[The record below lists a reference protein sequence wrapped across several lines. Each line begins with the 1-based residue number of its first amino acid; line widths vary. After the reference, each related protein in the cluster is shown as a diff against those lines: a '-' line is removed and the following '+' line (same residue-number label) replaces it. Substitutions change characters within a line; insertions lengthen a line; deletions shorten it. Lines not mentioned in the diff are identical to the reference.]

1 MKKHVNWTF
10 IKFFLSYLL
19 ILIAAIVSIGA
30 VYRSELIG
38 TLTDQFEYN
47 VLQQINTAVDGIDED
62 IKEIHTLNEAVI
74 GNVNIVLSK
83 YTDSPARSNNVRT
96 ELQKYIVGNH
106 YILAA
111 VYIDRMNGRMY
122 SYNKQYYLK
131 YSNGDVTIY
140 SPNHTYVFN
149 PERYIGAK
157 TDTLLYVDSEGE
169 QCLIYFPV
177 NHSYYNYISF
187 YILDNSVFSDICSS
201 LLSENVTG
209 CIITDGK
216 HSFGEANMAYIPSQL
231 CSGESGII
239 SLNGYSSLCV
249 SEPFV
254 GGLRICAL
262 SSGSALSSAISSALY
277 RSLPML
283 IIIIVLG
290 LLLVFAL
297 TYFTYNPLRRLAH
310 RMKDD
315 SIGQSDPL
323 RILDLAMTRQKNRS
337 IDLEEKIDYYRT
349 LIKKSVLDS
358 LINAADA
365 PSGDIHNFDYLFA
378 PNANYRIAVLACEE
392 GGTESL
398 PGTQW
403 DGIDYGVLTRKDEAV
418 FFLLSEHASE
428 EDAETSFEN
437 KLMSTLQSSK
447 SRYALSSISTSV
459 LDMPKLYA
467 QAERLFAR
475 TSTENRVIGPE
486 NLPEN
491 DLLSESF
498 DYPGEQ
504 INQFEAALRS
514 CEFDTAGSILDR
526 IFDLLTAIPKKN
538 ESIPDFFI
546 RNVLIDTLSVLTL
559 CMNDMKIPFADYE
572 NPYLETLYLCRS
584 CAYENEE
591 NAIRSHFGALL
602 HLYEKKTGAVT
613 LSAEMIDLIMRENL
627 SNPDFGISNV
637 YDKYDISIAYMSYLF
652 KKETGMGFSDYL
664 WKLRFEKACELLKEG
679 KLSID
684 EISLKVGYLH
694 SSSFRRKF
702 KQETGLS
709 PTEYSDGKHT

>member
-1 MKKHVNWTF
+1 MKKQINWTF

-19 ILIAAIVSIGA
+19 IFGASILSIGA
-30 VYRSELIG
+30 VYRSELID
-38 TLTDQFEYN
+38 TLTGQFEHN
-47 VLQQINTAVDGIDED
+47 ILEQIDTAVEGIDRD

-111 VYIDRMNGRMY
+111 VYIDRMNSRMY
-122 SYNKQYYLK
+122 AYNKQYYLK
-131 YSNGDVTIY
+131 YSNGDVIIY
-140 SPNHTYVFN
+140 SPNHTYLFK
-149 PERYIGAK
+149 PEQYIGAK
-157 TDTLLYVDSEGE
+157 TDTLLCVESGGE

-177 NHSYYNYISF
+177 NHPYYNYISF
-187 YILDNSVFSDICSS
+187 YILDNSVFSDICAS

-216 HSFGEANMAYIPSQL
+216 HSFGAANMENIPPRSA
-231 CSGESGII
+231 SNEGGVIPV
-239 SLNGYSSLCV
+239 NDYSSLCV
-249 SEPFV
+249 SDQSV

-262 SSGSALSSAISSALY
+262 SSGTALRRAISSALY
-277 RSLPML
+277 QSLPVL
-283 IIIIVLG
+283 TVIVVLG

-297 TYFTYNPLRRLAH
+297 TYFTYSPLHRLAH

-315 SIGQSDPL
+315 SIRQSDPL

-358 LINAADA
+358 LMSAADA
-365 PSGDIHNFDYLFA
+365 PSDDIHDFDYLFA
-378 PNANYRIAVLACEE
+378 LNANYSIAVLACEASGAE
-392 GGTESL
+392 TLSGI
-398 PGTQW
+398 QW
-403 DGIDYGVLTRKDEAV
+403 GSIEYGLLTRKGEAV
-418 FFLLSEHASE
+418 FFLLIDRADEGGAKADF
-428 EDAETSFEN
+428 EDSI
-437 KLMSTLQSSK
+437 LSSLK
-447 SRYALSSISTSV
+447 ESRSRLALSSVSSSV

-467 QAERLFAR
+467 QAQKLFAR
-475 TSTENRVIGPE
+475 TSAENRVVTPE

-491 DLLSESF
+491 DVLSESF
-498 DYPGEQ
+498 NYPGEL
-504 INQFEAALRS
+504 ISHFEEALRS
-514 CEFDTAGSILDR
+514 CEFDTARSILEKT
-526 IFDLLTAIPKKN
+526 FELLTAIPEKN

-559 CMNDMKIPFADYE
+559 CMNDTKIPFADYE

-584 CAYENEE
+584 CAYEKEE

-602 HLYEKKTGAVT
+602 RLYEKKTGAVS
-613 LSAEMIDLIMRENL
+613 LSAEMIDLIMKENL

-679 KLSID
+679 RLSID

-709 PTEYSDGKHT
+709 PTEYLDSIST

>member
-1 MKKHVNWTF
+1 MNKHVNWTF

-19 ILIAAIVSIGA
+19 IFIVSIVSIGV
-30 VYRSELIG
+30 VYRSELID
-38 TLTDQFEYN
+38 TLTDQFEHN
-47 VLQQINTAVDGIDED
+47 VLQQINTTVSIIDED
-62 IKEIHTLNEAVI
+62 IKEIHTLNEAVV

-106 YILAA
+106 YVLAA
-111 VYIDRMNGRMY
+111 VYIDRMNDRMY

-131 YSNGDVTIY
+131 YSNGEVVIHSY
-140 SPNHTYVFN
+140 NHTYIFN
-149 PERYIGAK
+149 PERYLGAK
-157 TDTLLYVDSEGE
+157 SDTLLYIESEGE

-177 NHSYYNYISF
+177 NYPYYNYLSF
-187 YILDNSVFSDICSS
+187 YILDNSVFSDACAS
-201 LLSENVTG
+201 LISENVTG
-209 CIITDGK
+209 CVITDGT
-216 HSFGEANMAYIPSQL
+216 HIFGEANMAYIPSQL
-231 CSGESGII
+231 RSGESDVI
-239 SLNGYSSLCV
+239 SLDNYSSLCV
-249 SEPFV
+249 SEPFI

-262 SSGSALSSAISSALY
+262 SSGLALRSAISSALY
-277 RSLPML
+277 RSLPL
-283 IIIIVLG
+283 HIIIIVLG

-297 TYFTYNPLRRLAH
+297 TYFTYYPLSKLAH

-315 SIGQSDPL
+315 SIRHSDPL

-358 LINAADA
+358 LINAADY

-378 PNANYRIAVLACEE
+378 PNVNCRIAVLACEE
-392 GGTESL
+392 GGAESL
-398 PGTQW
+398 PGMQW
-403 DGIDYGVLTRKDEAV
+403 EGIDYGVLTRKDGVV
-418 FFLLSEHASE
+418 FFLLSEHANE
-428 EDAETSFEN
+428 EDAPACFEN
-437 KLMSTLQSSK
+437 KFMSSLQSGE

-475 TSTENRVIGPE
+475 TSAENRVIGPE

-491 DLLSESF
+491 DILSDSF

-504 INQFEAALRS
+504 INQFEEALRS
-514 CEFDTAGSILDR
+514 CEFDTASSILDR

-559 CMNDMKIPFADYE
+559 CMNDMKMPFADFE
-572 NPYLETLYLCRS
+572 NLYLETLYLCRS

-591 NAIRSHFGALL
+591 NAIRSHFAALMR
-602 HLYEKKTGAVT
+602 LYEKKTGAVS
-613 LSAEMIDLIMRENL
+613 LSAEMIELIMKENL

-702 KQETGLS
+702 KQETGFS
-709 PTEYSDGKHT
+709 PTEYSDRR